1 MTACKD
7 FNLLISLRA
16 AGALEPA
23 EATRLD
29 AHLESCAACRAEADA
44 DAEVLGL
51 AKLPPLTEAER
62 RAANGLARDVVAEL
76 HRSEGRRVAWKRA
89 AGGFVAAAA
98 LLVAV
103 VTPGL
108 LGKKASPPP
117 SMTETTVATAS
128 ATWQEP
134 DLDTLW
140 SDSGVL
146 DEDSLRLVRPDRR
159 RARRPRLLSEKHER
173 RSAS

>member
-7 FNLLISLRA
+7 FDLLISLRA

-76 HRSEGRRVAWKRA
+76 HRTRGPPRRLEA
-89 AGGFVAAAA
+89 
-98 LLVAV
+98 
-103 VTPGL
+103 
-108 LGKKASPPP
+108 
-117 SMTETTVATAS
+117 
-128 ATWQEP
+128 
-134 DLDTLW
+134 
-140 SDSGVL
+140 
-146 DEDSLRLVRPDRR
+146 RR
-159 RARRPRLLSEKHER
+159 RRLRSPRPRSSSRWSRRGCSGRRPRR
-173 RSAS
+173 RLR